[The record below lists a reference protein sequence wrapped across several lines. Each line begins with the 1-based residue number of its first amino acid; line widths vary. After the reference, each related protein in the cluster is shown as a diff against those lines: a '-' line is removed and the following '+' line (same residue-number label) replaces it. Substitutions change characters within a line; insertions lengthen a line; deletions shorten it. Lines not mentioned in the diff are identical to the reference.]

1 MCSQDGWILAKF
13 FLSRSIKTHKKL
25 GQYSA
30 ILTEQVWSVK
40 DLLHG
45 EKRELLLAGAA
56 REIRSGRVG

>member
-13 FLSRSIKTHKKL
+13 FLSRSIKTHKKR

-30 ILTEQVWSVK
+30 ILTEQAWSTK

-45 EKRELLLAGAA
+45 EKKELLLAGET
-56 REIRSGRVG
+56 RKIPSGRVG